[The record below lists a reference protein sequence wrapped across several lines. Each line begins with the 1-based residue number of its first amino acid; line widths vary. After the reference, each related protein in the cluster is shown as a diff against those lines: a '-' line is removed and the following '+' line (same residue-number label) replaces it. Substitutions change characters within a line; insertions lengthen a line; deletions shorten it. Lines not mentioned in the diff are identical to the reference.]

1 VSNPDREQKFEA
13 NGKTYTLVFGNRALR
28 LSERETGKNFSDLDL
43 SSIEVQTTL
52 VWAGLQK
59 HHPDLKIDDIDDIMD
74 DVGYLEMA
82 DVITKAIQASFPAAE
97 ETPEGN
103 ENRAQRRA
111 QVGAGATSSSKA

>member
-1 VSNPDREQKFEA
+1 MSNPDREQKFEA

-28 LSERETGKNFSDLDL
+28 LSELETGKPFSELDL
-43 SSIEVQTTL
+43 ASIQVQTTL
-52 VWAGLQK
+52 VWAGLQQY
-59 HHPDLKIDDIDDIMD
+59 HHELKIDDVDEIMD
-74 DVGYLEMA
+74 DVGYAEMA

-97 ETPEGN
+97 ENPEGN